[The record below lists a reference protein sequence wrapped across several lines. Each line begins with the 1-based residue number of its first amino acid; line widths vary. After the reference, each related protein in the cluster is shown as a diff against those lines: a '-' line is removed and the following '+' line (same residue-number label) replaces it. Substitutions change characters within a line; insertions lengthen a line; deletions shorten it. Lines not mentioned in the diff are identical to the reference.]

1 MMEFLSY
8 AGWTIK
14 TKETNKGIGA
24 VMADP
29 GATPSISQQLAGK
42 AILQPCSMPRSLS
55 IGTSNLQHKSRS
67 LSISAHR
74 AEHSS
79 QANLLSFPPLKY
91 TCFLEIQMMNGQT
104 LLRQLRF
111 RKIYCAHPQSML
123 SAVHR
128 NLSRNLRHLVTD
140 K

>member
-8 AGWTIK
+8 AGWTIR
-14 TKETNKGIGA
+14 TKETNKGIEA
-24 VMADP
+24 VMTDP
-29 GATPSISQQLAGK
+29 WCNTFHQPTISWQSHPSAMLYAQKFIDWHIKLAAQEQKPIYKRTSRRAQLASK
-42 AILQPCSMPRSLS
+42 LAV
-55 IGTSNLQHKSRS
+55 
-67 LSISAHR
+67 
-74 AEHSS
+74 
-79 QANLLSFPPLKY
+79 KY
-91 TCFLEIQMMNGQT
+91 TCFLEIQLMSGQT
-104 LLRQLRF
+104 LLRQLRV